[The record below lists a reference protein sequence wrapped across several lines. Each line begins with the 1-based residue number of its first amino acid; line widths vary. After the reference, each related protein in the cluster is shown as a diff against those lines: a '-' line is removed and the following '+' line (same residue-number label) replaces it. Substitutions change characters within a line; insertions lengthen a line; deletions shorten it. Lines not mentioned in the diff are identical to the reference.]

1 MGTLREVG
9 NVALAY
15 KHARVDEESHESTI
29 YDDDESTVTLGKKK
43 IQESG
48 TAASSEESQR
58 APEAAAS
65 QTTDLLG
72 FQRGDSQRP
81 ELEKAKEA
89 EKEEVPAHLAELYK
103 RSV

>member
-1 MGTLREVG
+1 MGTLREVE

-15 KHARVDEESHESTI
+15 KHARVDEQSHESTI
-29 YDDDESTVTLGKKK
+29 HDDDESTVMLGEKK

-48 TAASSEESQR
+48 TAAGSTESQR
-58 APEAAAS
+58 LPETAAS

-72 FQRGDSQRP
+72 SQKGDSQRP

-89 EKEEVPAHLAELYK
+89 EKEEVPAH
-103 RSV
+103 